1 MNLLT
6 VVNQYSGTDE
16 EILEQVRNHE
26 EVQGKLLSS
35 EVITMYLV
43 KHNLYSIFLNSD
55 NPLCIATM
63 RTIFSLGEFNFILSQ
78 SKGLMNIFSLDL
90 LIEAGIATSA
100 LKEDLI
106 SEANPTSTPYYN
118 VKLEDIMG
126 ILHPDTWKLVSDS
139 IINNRREA
147 TTIRIKVSPAVT
159 TEYDCTYKVSGRLG
173 NSDEF
178 LPIPQNTKIINIP
191 LVKDEDIFFD
201 ITLPFDRLV
210 QQFKVEIKGPWAGS
224 LTSVEYIGIVR

>member
-16 EILEQVRNHE
+16 EILEQVRNHPVVE
-26 EVQGKLLSS
+26 GKLLSS
-35 EVITMYLV
+35 EVVTMYLV
-43 KHNLYSIFLNSD
+43 MHDLYSSFINSS
-55 NPLCIATM
+55 NPLCLAAT
-63 RTIFSLGEFNFILSQ
+63 RTMDSLGEFNFIQ
-78 SKGLMNIFSLDL
+78 ATEKGQINIRSLDL
-90 LIEAGIATSA
+90 LISQGLASEEFKQGLIA
-100 LKEDLI
+100 
-106 SEANPTSTPYYN
+106 EANPVSLPFSNIT
-118 VKLEDIMG
+118 LQDIMG

-139 IINNRREA
+139 IINNRRET

-173 NSDEF
+173 NSEEF
-178 LPIPQNTKIINIP
+178 LPIPQNTRMINIP
-191 LVKDEDIFFD
+191 LVKYEDIFFD

-224 LTSVEYIGIVR
+224 LTSVEYIGIVK